1 MCVSYSQQEGERVSV
16 SKKKKKSNRWWDR
29 ASKSWKKL
37 DESVESGNI
46 NNILVFPAGF
56 LQTMGVDLGPL
67 PPPSGPHPLTGA
79 PPPDQSP
86 QRKFDM
92 LKYYCIDLVD

>member
-46 NNILVFPAGF
+46 NNIFGF
-56 LQTMGVDLGPL
+56 
-67 PPPSGPHPLTGA
+67 SGRIFANYGG
-79 PPPDQSP
+79 
-86 QRKFDM
+86 
-92 LKYYCIDLVD
+92 